1 MPLAAWSGGC
11 NTRCTPFLP
20 CPLNIPLSLSYK
32 IILAVAGIAALLV
45 SAALFYP
52 YIYAEYEFDVGG
64 HMRTPLPK
72 PTAPVAG
79 RWFDDYFLIESLDPT
94 TFAIG
99 EPRYYQGNYSYLIL
113 GAQRAVLFDAGTGL
127 RDIVPVVRSLTNLP
141 VTVIPSHLH
150 FDHVG
155 ALGRFDRTA
164 LLDDLSLRAR
174 APDSRLTLRRYEFLG
189 FADRLPIPTFR
200 VDEWWTPDSSIALGG
215 RRLRVLATPGHT
227 PTSLSLY
234 DEDRHQLFAGDFIYP
249 GYLYAF
255 LPGAS
260 RSAYL
265 ATTRRLLSIIDP
277 DTQILAAHMA
287 DPPAPVRAPVLQVAD
302 LRALER
308 ALTSINEDHL
318 PSGGF
323 YPRLFPVQDSIRF
336 ATGWVWNNR

>member
-1 MPLAAWSGGC
+1 LGQSAA
-11 NTRCTPFLP
+11 
-20 CPLNIPLSLSYK
+20 YK
-32 IILAVAGIAALLV
+32 ISLAVAGAALLV
-45 SAALFYP
+45 VTAALLYP
-52 YIYAEYEFDVGG
+52 YVYAEYELDVLG
-64 HMRTPLPK
+64 HARTPMPR
-72 PTAPVAG
+72 PTLPVAG
-79 RWFDDYFLIESLDPT
+79 RWFDDYFVIEMLDPT

-99 EPRYYQGNYSYLIL
+99 EPRYYQGNDSYLIL
-113 GAQRAVLFDAGTGL
+113 GAQRAILFDGGTGL
-127 RDIVPVVRSLTNLP
+127 RDIVPVARSLTQLP

-164 LLDDLSLRAR
+164 LIDDPALRAR
-174 APDSRLTLRRYEFLG
+174 ARNSRLTLRRYEFLG

-200 VDEWWTPDSSIALGG
+200 VDEWWAPDSTIDLGG

-227 PTSLSLY
+227 PTSVSLY
-234 DEDRHQLFAGDFIYP
+234 DESRHQLFAGDFIYP

-277 DTQILAAHMA
+277 DTRIFAAHME

-302 LRALER
+302 LRALES
-308 ALTSINEDHL
+308 ALTSINQGRS
-318 PSGGF
+318 PSTGF
-323 YPRLFPVQDSIRF
+323 YPRLFPVKDPIRF
-336 ATGWVWNNR
+336 ATGWTWNNR